1 MEKTVSAVLVA
12 AGSSTR
18 MGFDKLSF
26 DLGGE
31 TVLHRSIRAF
41 AQCPQITEL
50 VLVAGKNREFVAQQA
65 ADCPKPVQIVA
76 GGATRAESA
85 KNGVLA
91 AHGELVAVHDAAR
104 PFVSA
109 SVITAALEA
118 AARCGAAAPAVPVK
132 DTIKTAARGDGKT
145 VPPDCAVCATPDR
158 STLYA
163 VQTPQCFDRAAYL
176 AALEEL
182 DETRARLVTDDCSLF
197 ELTGRPVQL
206 TQGDYANLK
215 ITTREDLPCPAQRK
229 ETEMRIGHGYDVHR
243 LVEQRKLILGGVEI
257 PFEKGLL
264 GHSDADV
271 LTHAVMDAVLGAA
284 ALGDIGQHFPDNDPE
299 YAGADSLK
307 LACRVA
313 QILKEHGWRIEN
325 IDATLLCQR
334 PKLAPHIPA
343 MRANLAAAFGLPVE
357 AVSVKATTEE
367 HLGFTGEGLGI
378 AAHAV
383 ALISCVRGHTRMT
396 LNAIIANFQTFKIV
410 DLLDIIIIA
419 FLIYQL
425 LGIINRT
432 RAGQLAKGALLVMV
446 VYLVANTLNMRTVTW
461 LLNSLLQVGL
471 LTLVVLFQPEIRR
484 ALERMGQ
491 TDQWASK
498 LFNVK
503 GRYNDP
509 SLKGAWRS
517 AIIAICDAAER
528 FSETKTGALIVLER
542 HTNLSEIVR
551 TGTPVNSAVNLEV
564 LGTIFYEGTPLH
576 DGAAIIENGRIKAA
590 GCVLP
595 LSNNLD
601 LGKDMGTRHRACLGI
616 AENSDAIAIVV
627 SEETGIISMAKNG
640 VLIRHFDRQ
649 SLYTRLIDEMIPKE
663 STVEKNTAD
672 SWVEQAKKLWNWIS
686 QKGEDEQQ

>member
-1 MEKTVSAVLVA
+1 MGKTVSAVLVA

-41 AQCPQITEL
+41 AQCPQVTEL
-50 VLVAGKNREFVAQQA
+50 VLVAGKNRDFVAQQA
-65 ADCPKPVQIVA
+65 ADCPKPVQIVS

-85 KNGVLA
+85 KNGVIA

-109 SVITAALEA
+109 AVITAALA

-132 DTIKTAARGDGKT
+132 DTIKAAVRGDGKAVPADCT
-145 VPPDCAVCATPDR
+145 VNATPDR

-176 AALEEL
+176 AALAEL
-182 DETRARLVTDDCSLF
+182 DEARARLVTDDCSLF

-215 ITTREDLPCPAQRK
+215 ITTREDLPRPAQRE
-229 ETEMRIGHGYDVHR
+229 ETKMRIGHGYDVHR

-343 MRANLAAAFGLPVE
+343 MRANLAAAFSLPVE

-383 ALISCVRGHTRMT
+383 ALI
-396 LNAIIANFQTFKIV
+396 
-410 DLLDIIIIA
+410 
-419 FLIYQL
+419 
-425 LGIINRT
+425 
-432 RAGQLAKGALLVMV
+432 
-446 VYLVANTLNMRTVTW
+446 
-461 LLNSLLQVGL
+461 
-471 LTLVVLFQPEIRR
+471 E
-484 ALERMGQ
+484 
-491 TDQWASK
+491 
-498 LFNVK
+498 
-503 GRYNDP
+503 
-509 SLKGAWRS
+509 
-517 AIIAICDAAER
+517 
-528 FSETKTGALIVLER
+528 
-542 HTNLSEIVR
+542 
-551 TGTPVNSAVNLEV
+551 AV
-564 LGTIFYEGTPLH
+564 
-576 DGAAIIENGRIKAA
+576 
-590 GCVLP
+590 
-595 LSNNLD
+595 
-601 LGKDMGTRHRACLGI
+601 
-616 AENSDAIAIVV
+616 
-627 SEETGIISMAKNG
+627 
-640 VLIRHFDRQ
+640 
-649 SLYTRLIDEMIPKE
+649 
-663 STVEKNTAD
+663 
-672 SWVEQAKKLWNWIS
+672 
-686 QKGEDEQQ
+686 